1 MKLKLDTEGMQ
12 DDFFADGCLLGIT
25 APLKC
30 YQFCLA
36 LNKQLGYNFRL
47 VAEYEIVLKKKDRSY
62 YFSVYESS
70 AAGNPLCHLLYHN
83 HYDGEYLLPEFKHID
98 FLWLIRGDITVD
110 NAVETIRQQV
120 KTISEVQLVAELP
133 FDQLK
138 NWSNL
143 IL

>member
-1 MKLKLDTEGMQ
+1 
-12 DDFFADGCLLGIT
+12 
-25 APLKC
+25 
-30 YQFCLA
+30 
-36 LNKQLGYNFRL
+36 
-47 VAEYEIVLKKKDRSY
+47 
-62 YFSVYESS
+62 
-70 AAGNPLCHLLYHN
+70 LYHN

-98 FLWLIRGDITVD
+98 FLWLIRGDLTVD

>member
-1 MKLKLDTEGMQ
+1 
-12 DDFFADGCLLGIT
+12 
-25 APLKC
+25 
-30 YQFCLA
+30 
-36 LNKQLGYNFRL
+36 
-47 VAEYEIVLKKKDRSY
+47 
-62 YFSVYESS
+62 
-70 AAGNPLCHLLYHN
+70 
-83 HYDGEYLLPEFKHID
+83 LLPEFKHID
-98 FLWLIRGDITVD
+98 FLWLIRGDLTVD